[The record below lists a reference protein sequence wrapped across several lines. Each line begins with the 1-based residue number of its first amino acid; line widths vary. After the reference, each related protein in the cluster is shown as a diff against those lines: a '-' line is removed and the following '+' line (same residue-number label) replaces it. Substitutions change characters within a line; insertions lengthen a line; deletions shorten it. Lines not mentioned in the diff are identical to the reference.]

1 VAVVVQELT
10 EGDSPTASI
19 YLKGEPLKIEGLVV
33 IGGQARIGDR
43 RCMSISSLK
52 GDAVRIEEQRFVPK
66 HPASQFPFALLYN
79 LLP

>member
-1 VAVVVQELT
+1 MAVVAQELT
-10 EGDSPTASI
+10 EGDSPTVSI
-19 YLKGEPLKIEGLVV
+19 SLKGESLKIEGLAV
-33 IGGQARIGDR
+33 IGEPARIGER
-43 RCMSISSLK
+43 RCMSISFLK